1 MPGNM
6 VTAET
11 PAFELLTRQH
21 NRRGFSCN
29 EDSLTTYIRQH
40 ALRDADRR
48 ISACYVLRDRSSA
61 TADIIG
67 YYTLSAQSLQ
77 LASLSPDEVRRLPRY
92 PFVPVALLGRMA
104 VDARWQGKGYGAD
117 LLADAVQ
124 RSRNSEIAVYALVVD
139 AINDTAA
146 AFYEHFGFH
155 RIHQWSPAPEDSRR
169 LYLPLRSIA

>member
-1 MPGNM
+1 M
-6 VTAET
+6 T

-21 NRRGFSCN
+21 NRQGFSCS
-29 EDSLTTYIRQH
+29 EDSLTNYIRQS

-48 ISACYVLRDRSSA
+48 VSVCYVLRDRDSF

-77 LASLSPDEVRRLPRY
+77 LTSLSPEEIHRLPRY

-104 VDARWQGKGYGAD
+104 VDTRWQGKGYGAD

-124 RSRNSEIAVYALVVD
+124 RSRRSEIAVYALVVD
-139 AINDTAA
+139 AISDAA
-146 AFYEHFGFH
+146 ARFYEHFGFQPTH
-155 RIHQWSPAPEDSRR
+155 ETNKDNRR
-169 LYLPLRSIA
+169 LYLPLPRLRS